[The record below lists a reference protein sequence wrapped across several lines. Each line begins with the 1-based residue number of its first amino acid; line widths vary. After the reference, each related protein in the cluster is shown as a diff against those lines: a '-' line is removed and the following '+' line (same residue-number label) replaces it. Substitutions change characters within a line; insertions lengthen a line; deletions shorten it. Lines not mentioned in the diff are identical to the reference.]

1 MKTMPFQEF
10 KELIEKSDYNKWTKE
25 DMYDMMNNHP
35 EYADWSREELEQIVR
50 ELDLE
55 AEGYFERA
63 SSLQCEAS
71 TLTDLITLMYGE

>member
-10 KELIEKSDYNKWTKE
+10 KELIEKSDYNKWAKE

-55 AEGYFERA
+55 AEGYFERIN
-63 SSLQCEAS
+63 SLQCEAS